1 MPTTLT
7 PDQARFIAD
16 FLGIEGGEPLAE
28 DSAPDL
34 SAMIA
39 ALRAPLP
46 GDIDALGDD
55 TAAAA
60 LKQALADA
68 DALAESGRLEEAMR
82 AVERLAEGIATARGR
97 DRAMDAASAIPE
109 GQVAK
114 LAKSFEVNIA
124 LLRTQRMRTIEGLGA
139 LNTKLRATTDI
150 ELHAIADRIDT
161 LTRDIPAELETTLSV
176 LKTALDAGDMAA
188 AAAARGTARQQIGK
202 AERFLKANQTELSLC
217 ETNPFGV
224 TLGIVQPLAKTIK
237 QVTASVDS
245 L

>member
-1 MPTTLT
+1 MPTTLN

-16 FLGIEGGEPLAE
+16 FLGINSGAPHVE

-34 SAMIA
+34 NAMIA

-46 GDIDALGDD
+46 GDIAALGDN

-60 LKQALADA
+60 LEQALADA
-68 DALAESGRLEEAMR
+68 DALAESGRLEDGMR
-82 AVERLAEGIATARGR
+82 AVERVAEGIATARGR
-97 DRAMDAASAIPE
+97 DRAMDAASEIPE

-124 LLRTQRMRTIEGLGA
+124 LLRTQRLRTIEGLGA
-139 LNTKLRATTDI
+139 LNTKLRATTDT

-161 LTRDIPAELETTLSV
+161 LTRDVPAELEATLSV
-176 LKTALDAGDMAA
+176 IKTALDAGDMAA
-188 AAAARGTARQQIGK
+188 AAAARDTARQQIGK
-202 AERFLKANQTELSLC
+202 AERFLKANEAELSLC
-217 ETNPFGV
+217 EKNPFGV
-224 TLGIVQPLAKTIK
+224 TLGIVQPLAETVK